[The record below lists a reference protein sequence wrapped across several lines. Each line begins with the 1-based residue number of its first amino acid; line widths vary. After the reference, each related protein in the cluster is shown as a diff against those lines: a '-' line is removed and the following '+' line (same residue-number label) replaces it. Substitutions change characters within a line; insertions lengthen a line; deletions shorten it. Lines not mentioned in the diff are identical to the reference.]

1 MEDEGELENQNG
13 GKRSYSLMALSA
25 PMFFSKDE
33 RACQR
38 LELRP
43 GKFYTIGRSR
53 SSCDVIFHDN
63 RVSRQHCQ
71 VFLEPGSQKLYLLDG
86 APSRLRT
93 RAETKR
99 LQESRSDDK
108 TASHHLLKSSSSKRV
123 KSSLNGIFLNGQRV
137 EDGACKVLAPGD
149 EVSLVACT
157 KCSQAVD
164 PDFGA
169 AVGFLVKVVPEYE
182 RHLPPNN
189 RKTENSSQ
197 LITKSSEEGV
207 KPAIF
212 PAFGPQTTCEP
223 ILGKLQSTSIL
234 LSEAG
239 NPSLQPLAGGV
250 FEECLPGMLSEK
262 GDLLLGNLGVEA
274 LTANSFVNIRGQ
286 AREDL
291 PELLHIST
299 QKRCSEST
307 GNGLA
312 SEDKSRSISMETHT
326 LALET
331 LLYKDAELTVSSI
344 SVSKRRAIEARSG
357 ILAKSLFMSDSDITL
372 EDEKRCTNPI
382 NGMPSETFT
391 GIPPAKQE
399 PEICDFTTVMA
410 FGGSRKGPG
419 FRGFCLNR
427 LEDSEGTD
435 EGVSLQELL
444 APLKDLVA
452 IFAATFSGDILWFL
466 TSNNLPADLPVTV
479 ACHDYERCWST
490 SEKDRTASPYPQ
502 WPNLTIVYP
511 PFPDICAFSSKSK
524 QGLRRGIGCHHPKLF
539 LLRFQHKLRV
549 VISSA
554 NLNQR
559 QWLRTTN
566 TVWWRDFPQLKIRN
580 YHALFHSSGVS
591 KGDSVPSST
600 AGDFGAQLAYFVS
613 CLLVDVPAMAH
624 WVVGLAQYDF
634 SGAEASLVVSIPGV
648 HGSLCSSVHQNS
660 MENLEL
666 GTSSHSLPRKLL
678 GIVSSTV
685 VGITFRFC
693 AAADPNG
700 SRVRALAKLLN
711 SIDPDEDGMIVVLLR
726 RAKNVPADCNAVS
739 VVVNVRR
746 DSNSPSSSQDQCIQ
760 LGFLPRN
767 MAKSVAPL
775 CDGGLFAF
783 IARIW
788 PKEALSVAS
797 GFSDS
802 YVRLN
807 LYIYEGPR
815 FHELSTVPPTSE
827 QAIAVS
833 GLLSMLQYALGL
845 HRLEQVLSRYKW
857 PNSAETD
864 FIFGSSSIGTSLD
877 APFLAAFSAAAG
889 HRAIASSASDDS
901 DSQWGCWTAEHEAE
915 NPSIGVVFPTID
927 RAKAAKDGVLSHYG
941 LLCFAEKTW
950 ERLKPAKL
958 LHDAVPSS
966 ASRDGIPMHSKVAIR
981 RFQHHPSEA
990 SFGWVYCGSHNF
1002 SPAAWGR
1009 PLARAPANTIPVV
1022 GTALHISNYELG
1034 LIFVE
1039 PPPRSDLSSD
1049 TNDSNSQ
1056 VQVSKPVKG
1065 SEVIGLDRF
1074 QLPFVM
1080 PPPRYQASDQP
1091 ATGRAMYGILLELQ
1105 NQCNTL
1111 EEVVDLEE
1119 RLVEGEVES
1128 GESEHIEDAEMVG
1141 KVEDLTVGQIKAS
1154 QSEQQ
1159 YAEALWSQMI

>member
-1 MEDEGELENQNG
+1 MIKENTNLEANFNIEKENSIKEGTNI
-13 GKRSYSLMALSA
+13 KIDLMALSA
-25 PMFFSKDE
+25 PMFFSKVE

-86 APSRLRT
+86 APSRLPH
-93 RAETKR
+93 
-99 LQESRSDDK
+99 DDGAIQNPQM
-108 TASHHLLKSSSSKRV
+108 ASHHLLKSSSSKRV

-157 KCSQAVD
+157 KCAQAVD

-182 RHLPPNN
+182 RLAVQNSLHLPPNN

-197 LITKSSEEGV
+197 LITKSSEEGD
-207 KPAIF
+207 KPAII

-223 ILGKLQSTSIL
+223 ILGILQSTSIL
-234 LSEAG
+234 LSEA
-239 NPSLQPLAGGV
+239 
-250 FEECLPGMLSEK
+250 
-262 GDLLLGNLGVEA
+262 D
-274 LTANSFVNIRGQ
+274 
-286 AREDL
+286 
-291 PELLHIST
+291 IST
-299 QKRCSEST
+299 QKRCGEST

-312 SEDKSRSISMETHT
+312 SEDKSRGISMETHT

-357 ILAKSLFMSDSDITL
+357 ILAKSLFTSDSDITL
-372 EDEKRCTNPI
+372 QDEKRCTNPI

-399 PEICDFTTVMA
+399 PEISGNCQSGLCPDV
-410 FGGSRKGPG
+410 GKGPG

-524 QGLRRGIGCHHPKLF
+524 EGLRRGIGCHHPKLF
-539 LLRFQHKLRV
+539 LLRFQDKLRV

-746 DSNSPSSSQDQCIQ
+746 SSNSPSSSQDQCIQ

-833 GLLSMLQYALGL
+833 GLLSMVQYALGL

-1039 PPPRSDLSSD
+1039 PPPHSDFSSD

-1119 RLVEGEVES
+1119 RLVESEVES

-1141 KVEDLTVGQIKAS
+1141 KVEDVTVGQIKAS

-1159 YAEALWSQMI
+1159 YAEALWSQMT

>member
-1 MEDEGELENQNG
+1 L
-13 GKRSYSLMALSA
+13 A
-25 PMFFSKDE
+25 
-33 RACQR
+33 
-38 LELRP
+38 
-43 GKFYTIGRSR
+43 
-53 SSCDVIFHDN
+53 
-63 RVSRQHCQ
+63 RV
-71 VFLEPGSQKLYLLDG
+71 
-86 APSRLRT
+86 
-93 RAETKR
+93 
-99 LQESRSDDK
+99 
-108 TASHHLLKSSSSKRV
+108 
-123 KSSLNGIFLNGQRV
+123 
-137 EDGACKVLAPGD
+137 
-149 EVSLVACT
+149 
-157 KCSQAVD
+157 
-164 PDFGA
+164 
-169 AVGFLVKVVPEYE
+169 
-182 RHLPPNN
+182 
-189 RKTENSSQ
+189 
-197 LITKSSEEGV
+197 
-207 KPAIF
+207 
-212 PAFGPQTTCEP
+212 
-223 ILGKLQSTSIL
+223 
-234 LSEAG
+234 
-239 NPSLQPLAGGV
+239 
-250 FEECLPGMLSEK
+250 
-262 GDLLLGNLGVEA
+262 
-274 LTANSFVNIRGQ
+274 
-286 AREDL
+286 
-291 PELLHIST
+291 
-299 QKRCSEST
+299 
-307 GNGLA
+307 
-312 SEDKSRSISMETHT
+312 T
-326 LALET
+326 LW
-331 LLYKDAELTVSSI
+331 
-344 SVSKRRAIEARSG
+344 
-357 ILAKSLFMSDSDITL
+357 
-372 EDEKRCTNPI
+372 
-382 NGMPSETFT
+382 
-391 GIPPAKQE
+391 Q
-399 PEICDFTTVMA
+399 IC
-410 FGGSRKGPG
+410 R
-419 FRGFCLNR
+419 
-427 LEDSEGTD
+427 
-435 EGVSLQELL
+435 
-444 APLKDLVA
+444 
-452 IFAATFSGDILWFL
+452 FL

-524 QGLRRGIGCHHPKLF
+524 EGLRRGIGCHHPKLF
-539 LLRFQHKLRV
+539 LLRFQDKLRV

-648 HGSLCSSVHQNS
+648 HGSLCSSVHQSS

-678 GIVSSTV
+678 GMVSSTV

-739 VVVNVRR
+739 VVVSSGAMAMGAEPFLQEDVRR

-797 GFSDS
+797 GFSDR
-802 YVRLN
+802 YVQLN

-815 FHELSTVPPTSE
+815 FHELSTAPPTSE

-845 HRLEQVLSRYKW
+845 QRLEQVLSRYKW

-877 APFLAAFSAAAG
+877 ASFLAAFSAAAG

-966 ASRDGIPMHSKVAIR
+966 ASRDGTPMHSKVAIR

-1009 PLARAPANTIPVV
+1009 PLAKAPANAIPVV

-1039 PPPRSDLSSD
+1039 PPPSSD

-1091 ATGRAMYGILLELQ
+1091 ATGRAMYEILLELQ

-1119 RLVEGEVES
+1119 RLVEGAVES

-1141 KVEDLTVGQIKAS
+1141 KVEDVTVGQIKAS

-1159 YAEALWSQMI
+1159 YAEALWSQMT

>member
-1 MEDEGELENQNG
+1 MEDEGERENQNG

-25 PMFFSKDE
+25 PMFFSKDG

-86 APSRLRT
+86 APSRFPN
-93 RAETKR
+93 
-99 LQESRSDDK
+99 DDAAIQNPQK
-108 TASHHLLKSSSSKRV
+108 ASHHLLKSSSSKRV
-123 KSSLNGIFLNGQRV
+123 ESSLNGIFLNGQRV

-157 KCSQAVD
+157 KCAQAVD

-182 RHLPPNN
+182 RQAVQNSLHLPLNN

-197 LITKSSEEGV
+197 LITKSSEEGD
-207 KPAIF
+207 KPTIF
-212 PAFGPQTTCEP
+212 PAFGPQTSCEP

-239 NPSLQPLAGGV
+239 NPSLRPLAGGV
-250 FEECLPGMLSEK
+250 FKECLPGLLSEK

-274 LTANSFVNIRGQ
+274 LTANSLVNIRGQ
-286 AREDL
+286 ASEDL
-291 PELLHIST
+291 PELLDIST

-331 LLYKDAELTVSSI
+331 LLCKDAELTVSSI

-357 ILAKSLFMSDSDITL
+357 ILAKSLFTRLCPDV
-372 EDEKRCTNPI
+372 
-382 NGMPSETFT
+382 G
-391 GIPPAKQE
+391 
-399 PEICDFTTVMA
+399 
-410 FGGSRKGPG
+410 KGPG

-435 EGVSLQELL
+435 GSVSLQELL

-511 PFPDICAFSSKSK
+511 PFPDVCAFSSKSK
-524 QGLRRGIGCHHPKLF
+524 EGLRRGIGCHHPKLF
-539 LLRFQHKLRV
+539 LLRFQDKLRV

-566 TVWWRDFPQLKIRN
+566 TVWWRDFPQLKIQN

-634 SGAEASLVVSIPGV
+634 SGAEASLIVSIPGV
-648 HGSLCSSVHQNS
+648 HGSLCSSVHQSS

-685 VGITFRFC
+685 VGISFRFC

-797 GFSDS
+797 GFSDRS
-802 YVRLN
+802 VRLN

-815 FHELSTVPPTSE
+815 FHELSTAPPTSE

-845 HRLEQVLSRYKW
+845 QRLEQVLSRYKW

-1009 PLARAPANTIPVV
+1009 PLAKAPANTIPVV

-1039 PPPRSDLSSD
+1039 PPPRSDFSSD

-1128 GESEHIEDAEMVG
+1128 GESEHKEDAEMVG
-1141 KVEDLTVGQIKAS
+1141 KVEDVTAGQIKAS

-1159 YAEALWSQMI
+1159 YAEALWSQMT